1 MLGKIGFLIVVGA
14 CTAAGVLAIRQQRL
28 VAMHDMARSV
38 ERSAELDRKLWRVR
52 ADIAAS
58 ITPGKV
64 RTMVD
69 SLGDLKPIPI
79 YWNPPSVSEQLK
91 EPGFI
96 GEGKSPAKSAPK
108 PPSKPKTTKPAPRAG
123 GGGTQRGH

>member
-38 ERSAELDRKLWRVR
+38 ERSAELDRKLWKVR

-64 RTMVD
+64 RGMVGT
-69 SLGDLKPIPI
+69 LGDLEPIPI
-79 YWNPPSVSEQLK
+79 YWNPPSVDEQLK
-91 EPGFI
+91 DPALI
-96 GEGKSPAKSAPK
+96 GQG
-108 PPSKPKTTKPAPRAG
+108 TG
-123 GGGTQRGH
+123 GGAARTRPARKNSGVKPSEGVRRGH